1 MSVDK
6 AIDRIKSKDQAI
18 DTEDRIDAEQLT
30 QKIVKV
36 DAFLHKKINGKL
48 KKMESEL
55 SPEDYR
61 EFQKRMLQLERE
73 FDMEL

>member
-48 KKMESEL
+48 KGWKVSYL
-55 SPEDYR
+55 
-61 EFQKRMLQLERE
+61 QKIIENFRKECYN
-73 FDMEL
+73 